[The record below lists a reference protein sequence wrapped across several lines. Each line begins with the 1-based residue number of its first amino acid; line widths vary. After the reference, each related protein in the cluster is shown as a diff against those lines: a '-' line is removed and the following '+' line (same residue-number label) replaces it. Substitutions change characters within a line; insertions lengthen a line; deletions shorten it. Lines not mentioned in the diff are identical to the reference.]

1 MEDFLLT
8 CEILRNLIQDEQL
21 PPEDFILKTPTYKT
35 SSFISNIFAENAP
48 NKNALSY
55 YIFKKSKEEIIVK

>member
-21 PPEDFILKTPTYKT
+21 PPEDFILKTLTYKT
-35 SSFISNIFAENAP
+35 SSFISNIFAENAQQKRP
-48 NKNALSY
+48 VLLH
-55 YIFKKSKEEIIVK
+55 I